1 MSKPLIN
8 SRFMTKNH
16 GMKRFMPSLN
26 ALMAF
31 EAAATYR
38 NFTRA
43 GDDLGLT
50 QSGIS
55 RQIAALEAQL
65 GLKLFERMGPKLVLT
80 NPGRSYVQAVTPL
93 LDALE
98 EATIDMVRGSRTRD
112 LLKVGVQDSLG
123 SRWLVGRMKSFMQ
136 RAPGVSFSIVPLSAE
151 IDFTRNDV
159 DIAVLRGRG
168 AWADAHAHRLIA
180 EMVVVVA
187 APSLISPDT
196 VLDPSDYHR
205 FPLIQNAHRPDS
217 WLRWLEAKG
226 LERKENITGPR
237 FAQTSMVIEAALSG
251 MGLAVVPT
259 VMIEEKLDNGSL
271 HMALGPPVASGQSY
285 FVVYPLSLGVSKPVL
300 DFRDWLLQETRQLR

>member
-16 GMKRFMPSLN
+16 DMKRFVPSFN
-26 ALMAF
+26 ALIAF

-55 RQIAALEAQL
+55 RQISALEAQL
-65 GLKLFERMGPKLVLT
+65 GLKLFERVGPRLVLT
-80 NPGRSYVQAVTPL
+80 NPGRSYVQAITPL
-93 LDALE
+93 LDSLE

-112 LLKVGVQDSLG
+112 LLKIGVQDSLG
-123 SRWLVGRMKSFMQ
+123 SQWLVRRMKAFMQ
-136 RAPGVSFSIVPLSAE
+136 SAPNVSFNMVPLSKE
-151 IDFTRNDV
+151 IDFTRDGLDV
-159 DIAVLRGRG
+159 TVLRGRG
-168 AWADAHAHRLIA
+168 AWADAHAHRLFA

-187 APSLISPDT
+187 APSLIPAN
-196 VLDPSDYHR
+196 VELDPSDYLR

-217 WLRWLEAKG
+217 WLRWVEAKG
-226 LERKENITGPR
+226 LERKNNITGPR
-237 FAQTSMVIEAALSG
+237 FAQTNMVIAAALSG

-259 VMIEEKLDNGSL
+259 VMIEEELDNGSL
-271 HMALGPPVASGQSY
+271 HTPLGPPVASGLSY

-300 DFRDWLLQETRQLR
+300 DFRDWLLRETRHLR

>member
-1 MSKPLIN
+1 
-8 SRFMTKNH
+8 
-16 GMKRFMPSLN
+16 MKRFIPSLN
-26 ALMAF
+26 GLNAF

-50 QSGIS
+50 QSGVS

-65 GLKLFERMGPKLVLT
+65 GLKLFERVGPRLVLT
-80 NPGRSYVQAVTPL
+80 NPGRSYVQAITPL

-112 LLKVGVQDSLG
+112 LLKIGVQDSLG
-123 SRWLVGRMKSFMQ
+123 SQWLVRRMTSFMQ
-136 RAPGVSFSIVPLSAE
+136 GAPGVAFNMVPLSRD
-151 IDFTRNDV
+151 IDLARDGLDV
-159 DIAVLRGRG
+159 AVLRGRG
-168 AWADAHAHRLIA
+168 AWADAHAHRLFA
-180 EMVVVVA
+180 EMVVVVG
-187 APSLISPDT
+187 APTLIPAGT

-226 LERKENITGPR
+226 LERKNNIAGPR

-251 MGLAVVPT
+251 IGLAVVPT
-259 VMIEEKLDNGSL
+259 VMIEEELAAGRL
-271 HMALGPPVASGQSY
+271 HAALGPPVPSGLSY

-300 DFRDWLLQETRQLR
+300 DFRDWLIRETRPLR